1 MCLFAES
8 LILQLYRVLDPNVIA
23 YGGYYIGAIRTNT
36 LGVLVYWGPWASID
50 SNRG

>member
-23 YGGYYIGAIRTNT
+23 YGGYYIGAIGPTP
-36 LGVLVYWGPWASID
+36 WGLSYIGGLASID